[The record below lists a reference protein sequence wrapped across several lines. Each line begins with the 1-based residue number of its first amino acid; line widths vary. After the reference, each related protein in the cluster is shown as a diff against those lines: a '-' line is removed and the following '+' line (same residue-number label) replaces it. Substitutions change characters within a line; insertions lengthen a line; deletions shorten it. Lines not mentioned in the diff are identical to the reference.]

1 MNKLG
6 FMSYIYMDWSAEAM
20 AEDARNHGLEYVQL
34 DPKQKLQ
41 VMDDEPFSLVR
52 AEKIRKIFE
61 NHGISV
67 VGLSGYTNLLN
78 PNLQKRENKI
88 NQLEQMIDLCSA
100 YGTRYI
106 ATETGSL
113 HPTNAW
119 RDYEGNRSEEAWE
132 QLVSIVD
139 RLRNRAV
146 TRGAVLLL
154 EGFTLNVLATAE
166 QAACLMER
174 LGTDGLGMIMDPF
187 NYLTQEDLK
196 RQKDAMSNIFD
207 KMAEFSPIT
216 HAKDSLYDEE
226 GFTTPRVGAGQSDW
240 NVYAELLAT
249 RMPEAPLILEHAKPE
264 EVADCLRLIH
274 QAFSNASAVGKSSK
288 SHGA

>member
-6 FMSYIYMDWSAEAM
+6 FMSYVYMGWSVEAM
-20 AEDARNHGLEYVQL
+20 AEDARKHGLKYVQL

-52 AEKIRKIFE
+52 VEKIRKIFE
-61 NHGISV
+61 DNGISV
-67 VGLSGYTNLLN
+67 VGLSGYTNLMN
-78 PNLQKRENKI
+78 PNLQKREEKLS
-88 NQLEQMIDLCSA
+88 QLERMIDLCSA

-146 TRGAVLLL
+146 ANGAVLLL
-154 EGFTLNVLATAE
+154 EGFALNVLASAE
-166 QAACLMER
+166 QASRMIGR

-187 NYLTQEDLK
+187 NYLTEEDLT
-196 RQKDAMSNIFD
+196 RQQEAMAGIFRNI
-207 KMAEFSPIT
+207 AGYSPIA

-226 GFTTPRVGAGQSDW
+226 GFTTPRVGAGQADW
-240 NVYAELLAT
+240 RIYAELLNAQL
-249 RMPEAPLILEHAKPE
+249 PEVPLILEHAKPE
-264 EVADCLRLIH
+264 EVGECLRLIH
-274 QAFSNASAVGKSSK
+274 EAFGQAEDAGEAGPSYGT
-288 SHGA
+288 

>member
-6 FMSYIYMDWSAEAM
+6 FMSYVYMGWSAEAM
-20 AEDARNHGLEYVQL
+20 AEDARKHGLKYVQL

-52 AEKIRKIFE
+52 VEKIRKIFE
-61 NHGISV
+61 DNGISV
-67 VGLSGYTNLLN
+67 VGLSGYTNLMN
-78 PNLQKRENKI
+78 PNLQKREEKLS
-88 NQLEQMIDLCSA
+88 QLERMIDLCSA

-146 TRGAVLLL
+146 ANGAVLLL
-154 EGFTLNVLATAE
+154 EGFALNVLASAE
-166 QAACLMER
+166 QASRMLGR

-187 NYLTQEDLK
+187 NYLTEEDLT
-196 RQKDAMSNIFD
+196 RQQEAMAGIFSNI
-207 KMAEFSPIT
+207 AGYSPIA
-216 HAKDSLYDEE
+216 HAKDSLYDDE
-226 GFTTPRVGAGQSDW
+226 GFTTPRVGAGQADW
-240 NVYAELLAT
+240 RIYAELLNAHL
-249 RMPEAPLILEHAKPE
+249 PEVPLILEHAKPE
-264 EVADCLRLIH
+264 EIGECLRLIH
-274 QAFSNASAVGKSSK
+274 EAFGQAEASGEAGPSY
-288 SHGA
+288 GT